1 METIK
6 GFLGGVFS
14 QGSKNNKEDDDAE
27 VQSSSSEGEDNEVG
41 APSNINNDRHV
52 TFEVQ
57 SETDDDN
64 ITDNA
69 GGKSDMNMN
78 GMEYLTQPD
87 QEEEESD
94 DDQSSNN
101 NNKMQ
106 VEEHTPPPPSISK
119 KRRAHKH
126 SIGDSLTQLN
136 GSPEGRQHSSTIKSS
151 SKPAP
156 QSLPNSNT
164 TLSQAV
170 VNSPLRS
177 PSPLT
182 MMMSQQTAGAMLS
195 NPLQSPLVDDKTSPV
210 KNGESDSISV
220 SEYKLQDANLQAN
233 SPLPTKD
240 DAPMDESNVNDNS
253 DKKQPAIEEEDEIID
268 FGTTSDPTLNGF
280 HDIPSKEKQL
290 LLHKLN
296 MKKQAI
302 YRSLLHLSDNS
313 YSFVYDESSNG
324 QTTLSKD
331 GMNDDDEQG
340 LPYIGP
346 HLKDD
351 YKVLRTMLRRGL
363 LGITDDNDTNTDNS
377 TTTRIDTT
385 EGNGDDTTNMNNPFL
400 PKIKANV
407 SAVLMGPRGHGKTLV
422 LERCLASLSRLAA
435 KRKEQVLDQMME
447 SNPRQAEEMYSQAS
461 FRVVRLNGLLFQG
474 DSAVACTRE
483 IARQIGVMSR
493 EERKRTRKIMKQM
506 NTKRKLQGVTDDLE
520 TPSFKRQRK
529 KDKSS
534 SKKNSSAQKK
544 HPSDGD
550 TPLPNLTQTPSD
562 NPTPNNTT
570 ESHDLRNRRSGF
582 NTYIALLDEVL
593 RTARV
598 DGIPILI
605 VLDELQAFL
614 NSGRSV
620 NTDVEGGGSSMQQDV
635 GSSDRQLLLYH
646 LLDRVADHKFLVS
659 VVGLTTDLRAV
670 TKLEKRVQSRAEGT
684 SKIIYFGHNKDF
696 DELAK
701 CLLGK
706 FYTPPEERS
715 SGESNND
722 MAGEEEEYSEQ
733 MAMID
738 IREEVKIILTGGKS
752 NSNRLMSEE
761 EEENGEINDF
771 ALVQRVLERNY
782 SLIGSDMRWICR
794 VFDVALGLLVSDI
807 DERIHQCME
816 SNDDNCGDDVPTLS
830 ASHVAKALITMNAS
844 MDDVSSTIGRPGIPS
859 QSTLELISWGKLLGD
874 TKHYSC
880 LVGTH
885 PRLVALLDMSGPQV
899 AALLAA
905 RRIEARDD
913 ARANAG
919 EDEIESRRRRGLA
932 TNDKTAS
939 TSLPLTYKRIEDEYT
954 TSFVASGRYTISS
967 DRYPKHVLYRSFMDL
982 MEMDIIRLK
991 KEICGGG
998 ALQYGHNDALSS
1010 GSNMSGLPLYVNLDY
1025 DLELMPILKAGMLQC
1040 STALR
1045 EWGLKMN

>member
-1 METIK
+1 
-6 GFLGGVFS
+6 
-14 QGSKNNKEDDDAE
+14 
-27 VQSSSSEGEDNEVG
+27 
-41 APSNINNDRHV
+41 
-52 TFEVQ
+52 
-57 SETDDDN
+57 
-64 ITDNA
+64 
-69 GGKSDMNMN
+69 
-78 GMEYLTQPD
+78 
-87 QEEEESD
+87 
-94 DDQSSNN
+94 
-101 NNKMQ
+101 
-106 VEEHTPPPPSISK
+106 
-119 KRRAHKH
+119 
-126 SIGDSLTQLN
+126 
-136 GSPEGRQHSSTIKSS
+136 
-151 SKPAP
+151 
-156 QSLPNSNT
+156 
-164 TLSQAV
+164 
-170 VNSPLRS
+170 
-177 PSPLT
+177 
-182 MMMSQQTAGAMLS
+182 
-195 NPLQSPLVDDKTSPV
+195 
-210 KNGESDSISV
+210 
-220 SEYKLQDANLQAN
+220 
-233 SPLPTKD
+233 
-240 DAPMDESNVNDNS
+240 
-253 DKKQPAIEEEDEIID
+253 
-268 FGTTSDPTLNGF
+268 
-280 HDIPSKEKQL
+280 
-290 LLHKLN
+290 
-296 MKKQAI
+296 
-302 YRSLLHLSDNS
+302 
-313 YSFVYDESSNG
+313 
-324 QTTLSKD
+324 
-331 GMNDDDEQG
+331 
-340 LPYIGP
+340 
-346 HLKDD
+346 
-351 YKVLRTMLRRGL
+351 
-363 LGITDDNDTNTDNS
+363 
-377 TTTRIDTT
+377 
-385 EGNGDDTTNMNNPFL
+385 
-400 PKIKANV
+400 
-407 SAVLMGPRGHGKTLV
+407 
-422 LERCLASLSRLAA
+422 LAA

-506 NTKRKLQGVTDDLE
+506 NTKKRKLQGVTDDLE

-614 NSGRSV
+614 NSGRSA
-620 NTDVEGGGSSMQQDV
+620 NTDVEGQGSSMQQDV

-722 MAGEEEEYSEQ
+722 MADIDEEDEYSEQ
-733 MAMID
+733 MAMVD
-738 IREEVKIILTGGKS
+738 VREEVKVILTGGKS

-794 VFDVALGLLVSDI
+794 VFDVALGLLVYDI
-807 DERIHQCME
+807 DERVQQCME
-816 SNDDNCGDDVPTLS
+816 SNDDDCGDDVPTLS

-859 QSTLELISWGKLLGD
+859 QSTLELITWGKLLGD
-874 TKHYSC
+874 PKHYSC

-885 PRLVALLDMSGPQV
+885 PRLVALLDLSGPQV